1 MSDPLVR
8 VRTGELRGRGDG
20 LVQTFLGV
28 PFAEPPVGP
37 LRFRPSPA
45 AVALDRCPGRHSSTA
60 PGRCRIPTIL
70 ESTRGFSGVCSEDC
84 LYLNVWTPDPSR
96 RHTPSLPVLMWIHGG
111 SFVTGSGSIP
121 WYDGTRLAARGD
133 VVVVT
138 INYRLGPFGYFDL
151 SAVGGDEYR
160 TSGNLGLLDQ
170 IAALEWVRDNI
181 EAFGGDPG
189 RVCVVAS
196 RRDP

>member
-1 MSDPLVR
+1 MPDALAR
-8 VRTGELRGRGDG
+8 LGTGELRGRDDG
-20 LVQTFLGV
+20 LVHTFLGV

-37 LRFRPSPA
+37 RRFRPPQ
-45 AVALDRCPGRHSSTA
+45 RPGPWTGTRDATE
-60 PGRCRIPTIL
+60 PGPGAMQEPTIL

-84 LYLNVWTPDPSR
+84 LYLNVWTPHPGR
-96 RHTPSLPVLMWIHGG
+96 RHTSSLPVLFWIHGG

-151 SAVGGDEYR
+151 SAVGGDDYR

-170 IAALEWVRDNI
+170 IAALEWVRDHI
-181 EAFGGDPG
+181 EAFGGTPG
-189 RVCVVAS
+189 ECAWWANQ
-196 RRDP
+196 RDP